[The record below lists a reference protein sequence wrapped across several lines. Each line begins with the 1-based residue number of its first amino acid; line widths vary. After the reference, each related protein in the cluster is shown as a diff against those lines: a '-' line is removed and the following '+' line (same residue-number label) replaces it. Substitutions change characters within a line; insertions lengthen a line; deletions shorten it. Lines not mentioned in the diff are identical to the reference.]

1 MNLCHAITQ
10 VKQALGKKKKKKV
23 LGQQLLKDTPY
34 LSLEDF
40 SNIKASFN

>member
-10 VKQALGKKKKKKV
+10 VKQALGKKKKKV